1 MSMPALLH
9 AERRQHRWQM
19 AAAWRRCNPAW
30 LTSCL
35 VTVVS
40 HSNQQCVT
48 CVIHFVLQY
57 SPYAVMEWIQIQ
69 GICRPVVTLYQLEFR
84 SLSLSLF
91 SYGSMSMISW
101 HALLLENVAFIWNMP
116 YLLAAYGKNSIPV
129 ATISFFTTG
138 SKNGLWCSLLYQLEF
153 CYATEDHEDRQRV
166 WKKFTGVN
174 AILNDVL
181 ITPSFDNAVLFSEPF
196 HSKGIFSEGI
206 FCGFSVT

>member
-48 CVIHFVLQY
+48 CVIHFILQY

-69 GICRPVVTLYQLEFR
+69 GICRPVVMWWISV
-84 SLSLSLF
+84 SLS

-101 HALLLENVAFIWNMP
+101 HALLLENVAFTWNML
-116 YLLAAYGKNSIPV
+116 YLLAAYGKNSILV
-129 ATISFFTTG
+129 ATISFLQQVPKMDCGVVCYINWNSVTPLKIMRTG
-138 SKNGLWCSLLYQLEF
+138 SECGKSSL
-153 CYATEDHEDRQRV
+153 A
-166 WKKFTGVN
+166 
-174 AILNDVL
+174 
-181 ITPSFDNAVLFSEPF
+181 
-196 HSKGIFSEGI
+196 
-206 FCGFSVT
+206 

>member
-1 MSMPALLH
+1 MNFGLSLQLW
-9 AERRQHRWQM
+9 QHEHDKL
-19 AAAWRRCNPAW
+19 ACSVAGKC
-30 LTSCL
+30 S
-35 VTVVS
+35 
-40 HSNQQCVT
+40 
-48 CVIHFVLQY
+48 IHLKYAIFASSVWKEQY
-57 SPYAVMEWIQIQ
+57 SSSHHQ
-69 GICRPVVTLYQLEFR
+69 
-84 SLSLSLF
+84 
-91 SYGSMSMISW
+91 
-101 HALLLENVAFIWNMP
+101 
-116 YLLAAYGKNSIPV
+116 
-129 ATISFFTTG
+129 FFTTG